1 MMVHC
6 RNLLTGLM
14 LAMSLALAACGGD
27 PTYGTLPTGAAPGAD
42 GAAAAADG
50 EVAQTRLAAPAYTL
64 DSGDR
69 VRVVIFR
76 HEDLSGEFEIDGT
89 GTFSMPLIGD
99 VDAGGLTARQL
110 ESRIADRLRD
120 GYLVD
125 PQVSIEV
132 LNYRP
137 FFILGEV
144 NQPGQYPY
152 ASGMSVINAVALA
165 GGFTFRAK
173 ENSISVQRGGSGAPQ
188 VVVTPDTPILPGD
201 IIRVPERFF

>member
-1 MMVHC
+1 MMGLS
-6 RNLLTGLM
+6 RKLLAGILVAVGLT
-14 LAMSLALAACGGD
+14 LTACGGGPQSD
-27 PTYGTLPTGAAPGAD
+27 GLAVPGATGED
-42 GAAAAADG
+42 GGPAP
-50 EVAQTRLAAPAYTL
+50 TRLAAPAYTL

-69 VRVVIFR
+69 LRVVVFR
-76 HEDLSGEFEIDGT
+76 HEDLSGEFEVDGS
-89 GTFSMPLIGD
+89 GTFSMPLIGN
-99 VDAGGLTARQL
+99 VEAAGLTTRQL
-110 ESRIADRLRD
+110 EERIAEAFRN

-144 NQPGQYPY
+144 NRPGQYPY

-173 ENSISVQRGGSGAPQ
+173 ENGIAVQRGGSSAPE

>member
-1 MMVHC
+1 MTGLG
-6 RNLLTGLM
+6 RRLLTVLVLGIGLT
-14 LAMSLALAACGGD
+14 LAACGGGQ
-27 PTYGTLPTGAAPGAD
+27 TGGTLPTAMPSSNGEAG
-42 GAAAAADG
+42 GADG
-50 EVAQTRLAAPAYTL
+50 EVTPARLAAPAYTL

-69 VRVVIFR
+69 LRVVIFR
-76 HEDLSGEFEIDGT
+76 HEDLSGEFEVDGS
-89 GTFSMPLIGD
+89 GSFAMPLIGEI
-99 VDAGGLTARQL
+99 DAAGLSARQL
-110 ESRIADRLRD
+110 EQRIAERLRD

-152 ASGMSVINAVALA
+152 ASGMSVINAVAMA

-173 ENSISVQRGGSGAPQ
+173 ENGIAVQRGGSGAPQ

>member
-1 MMVHC
+1 MMGLS
-6 RNLLTGLM
+6 RNLFTGLL
-14 LAMSLALAACGGD
+14 LAMGVALAACGGGSSLD
-27 PTYGTLPTGAAPGAD
+27 SAGGPAATGGD
-42 GAAAAADG
+42 
-50 EVAQTRLAAPAYTL
+50 VAQTRLAAPAYTL

-69 VRVVIFR
+69 LRVVVFR
-76 HEDLSGEFEIDGT
+76 HEDLSGEFEVDGT
-89 GTFSMPLIGD
+89 GNFAMPLIGE
-99 VDAGGLTARQL
+99 VDAAGLTTRQL
-110 ESRIADRLRD
+110 ESRIAERLRD

-144 NQPGQYPY
+144 NRPGQYPY

-165 GGFTFRAK
+165 GGFTFRAR
-173 ENSISVQRGGSGAPQ
+173 ENAISVQRGGSGAPE

>member
-1 MMVHC
+1 M
-6 RNLLTGLM
+6 TGLCRRLM
-14 LAMSLALAACGGD
+14 TVLVLGFGLTLAACGGG
-27 PTYGTLPTGAAPGAD
+27 PIPGTLGGPAGSVG
-42 GAAAAADG
+42 ADG
-50 EVAQTRLAAPAYTL
+50 EVTPQRLAAPAYTL

-69 VRVVIFR
+69 VRIVVFR
-76 HEDLSGEFEIDGT
+76 HEDLSGEFEVDGS
-89 GTFSMPLIGD
+89 GSFAMPLIGQ
-99 VDAGGLTARQL
+99 VDAAGLSTQQL
-110 ESRIADRLRD
+110 QERIAERLRD

-125 PQVSIEV
+125 PQISIEV

-165 GGFTFRAK
+165 GGFTFRAR
-173 ENSISVQRGGSGAPQ
+173 EDSIAVQRGGSGAPQ

>member
-1 MMVHC
+1 M
-6 RNLLTGLM
+6 TGLGRRLLM
-14 LAMSLALAACGGD
+14 ALVLGSGLALAACGGGASA
-27 PTYGTLPTGAAPGAD
+27 PGGLGAAPG
-42 GAAAAADG
+42 AAAADG
-50 EVAQTRLAAPAYTL
+50 EVAPQRLAAPAYTL

-69 VRVVIFR
+69 LRVVVFR
-76 HEDLSGEFEIDGT
+76 HEDLSGEFEVDGT
-89 GTFSMPLIGD
+89 GTFAMPLIGE
-99 VDAGGLTARQL
+99 VAAAGLSTRQL
-110 ESRIADRLRD
+110 EGRIAERLRD

-125 PQVSIEV
+125 PQISIEI
-132 LNYRP
+132 LNFRP

-165 GGFTFRAK
+165 GGFTFRAR
-173 ENSISVQRGGSGAPQ
+173 ENAIAVQRGGSGAPQ

>member
-1 MMVHC
+1 MTGLG
-6 RNLLTGLM
+6 RRLLTVLVLGIGLT
-14 LAMSLALAACGGD
+14 LAACGGGQ
-27 PTYGTLPTGAAPGAD
+27 TAGTLATPMPTGNGV
-42 GAAAAADG
+42 DG
-50 EVAQTRLAAPAYTL
+50 EVTPQRLAAPAYTL

-69 VRVVIFR
+69 LRVVVFR
-76 HEDLSGEFEIDGT
+76 HEDLSGEFEVDGS
-89 GTFSMPLIGD
+89 GSFAMPLIGE
-99 VDAGGLTARQL
+99 VDAAGLSTRQL
-110 ESRIADRLRD
+110 EQRIAERLRD

-125 PQVSIEV
+125 PQISIEV

-144 NQPGQYPY
+144 NRPGQYPY

-165 GGFTFRAK
+165 GGFTFRAR
-173 ENSISVQRGGSGAPQ
+173 ENAIAVQRGGSGAPQ

>member
-1 MMVHC
+1 MTGLG
-6 RNLLTGLM
+6 RRLLTLLVLGIGLT
-14 LAMSLALAACGGD
+14 LAACGGQSG
-27 PTYGTLPTGAAPGAD
+27 GTLPTAAG
-42 GAAAAADG
+42 GDG
-50 EVAQTRLAAPAYTL
+50 EVAPQRLAAPAYTL

-69 VRVVIFR
+69 LRVVVFR
-76 HEDLSGEFEIDGT
+76 HEDLSGEFEVDGT
-89 GTFSMPLIGD
+89 GAFAMPLIGE
-99 VDAGGLTARQL
+99 VDAAGLSTRQL
-110 ESRIADRLRD
+110 EERIAARLRD

-152 ASGMSVINAVALA
+152 ASGMSVINAVAMA

-173 ENSISVQRGGSGAPQ
+173 ENAIAVQRGGSGAPQ

>member
-1 MMVHC
+1 MTGLG
-6 RNLLTGLM
+6 RRLLTALVLGFGLT
-14 LAMSLALAACGGD
+14 LAACGGSST
-27 PTYGTLPTGAAPGAD
+27 PGTL
-42 GAAAAADG
+42 GAAAGSGAAGGDG
-50 EVAQTRLAAPAYTL
+50 EVTAQRLAAPAYTL
-64 DSGDR
+64 DTGDR
-69 VRVVIFR
+69 LRIVVFR
-76 HEDLSGEFEIDGT
+76 HEDLSGEFEVDGT
-89 GTFSMPLIGD
+89 GAFAMPLIGE
-99 VDAGGLTARQL
+99 VDAEGLSTRQL
-110 ESRIADRLRD
+110 EDRIAERLRD

-125 PQVSIEV
+125 PQISIEV

-173 ENSISVQRGGSGAPQ
+173 EDAIAVQRGGSGAPQ

>member
-1 MMVHC
+1 M
-6 RNLLTGLM
+6 TGLSRTLLM
-14 LAMSLALAACGGD
+14 VFVLGIGLTLAACGGGQ
-27 PTYGTLPTGAAPGAD
+27 TAGTLATPMPTANGV
-42 GAAAAADG
+42 DG
-50 EVAQTRLAAPAYTL
+50 EATPQRLAAPAYTL

-69 VRVVIFR
+69 IRIVVFR
-76 HEDLSGEFEIDGT
+76 HDDLSGEFEVDGS
-89 GTFSMPLIGD
+89 GTFAMPLIGE
-99 VDAGGLTARQL
+99 VQAEGLSTRQL
-110 ESRIADRLRD
+110 EQRIAERLRD

-125 PQVSIEV
+125 PQISIEV

-152 ASGMSVINAVALA
+152 ASGMSVINAVAMA
-165 GGFTFRAK
+165 GGFTFRAR
-173 ENSISVQRGGSGAPQ
+173 ENAIAVQRGGSGAPQ

>member
-6 RNLLTGLM
+6 RKLLTGLA
-14 LAMSLALAACGGD
+14 LALGLALAACGGS
-27 PTYGTLPTGAAPGAD
+27 PTYGTLPGASTPSAD
-42 GAAAAADG
+42 GAAADG
-50 EVAQTRLAAPAYTL
+50 EVTQTRLAAPAYTL

-69 VRVVIFR
+69 IRIVVFR

-89 GTFSMPLIGD
+89 GMFSMPLIGD
-99 VDAGGLTARQL
+99 VDAGGLSTRQL
-110 ESRIADRLRD
+110 EERIAERLRD

-125 PQVSIEV
+125 PQISIEV

-173 ENSISVQRGGSGAPQ
+173 ENEISVQRGGSGAPQ
-188 VVVTPDTPILPGD
+188 IVVTPDTPILPGD

>member
-1 MMVHC
+1 MIGLRRLVVIG
-6 RNLLTGLM
+6 LLAVLSSTLV
-14 LAMSLALAACGGD
+14 ACGGSRQ
-27 PTYGTLPTGAAPGAD
+27 TLPPAG
-42 GAAAAADG
+42 GAAAAG
-50 EVAQTRLAAPAYTL
+50 EGGTAQLAAPAYTL

-69 VRVVIFR
+69 LRIVVFR
-76 HEDLSGEFEIDGT
+76 HEDLSGEFDVDGL
-89 GTFSMPLIGD
+89 GSISMPLIGN
-99 VDAGGLTARQL
+99 VDAEGLTTRQL
-110 ESRIADRLRD
+110 EERIAGQLRD

-144 NQPGQYPY
+144 NQAGQYPY
-152 ASGMSVINAVALA
+152 ASGMTVLNAVALA

-173 ENSISVQRGGSGAPQ
+173 ENGITVQRGGSNAPE

-201 IIRVPERFF
+201 IVRVPERFF

>member
-6 RNLLTGLM
+6 RKLLTGFV
-14 LAMSLALAACGGD
+14 LAIGVTLAACGGGA
-27 PTYGTLPTGAAPGAD
+27 THGTLPGATVGD
-42 GAAAAADG
+42 AAGG
-50 EVAQTRLAAPAYTL
+50 EVTQTRLAAPAYTL

-69 VRVVIFR
+69 VRVVVFR

-99 VDAGGLTARQL
+99 VDAGGLTTRQL
-110 ESRIADRLRD
+110 ESRIVEKLRD

-173 ENSISVQRGGSGAPQ
+173 ENAISVQRGGSGAPQ
-188 VVVTPDTPILPGD
+188 VIVTPDTPILPGD

>member
-1 MMVHC
+1 MMGPC
-6 RNLLTGLM
+6 RKLLTALL
-14 LAMSLALAACGGD
+14 LAMGVALAACGGD
-27 PTYGTLPTGAAPGAD
+27 PVPGTFPGTPAAEN
-42 GAAAAADG
+42 GAAAGG
-50 EVAQTRLAAPAYTL
+50 EVTAARLAAPAYTL

-69 VRVVIFR
+69 VRVNIFR
-76 HEDLSGEFEIDGT
+76 HPDLSGEFELDG
-89 GTFSMPLIGD
+89 GGHFAMPLIGE
-99 VDAGGLTARQL
+99 VSAAGLTARQL
-110 ESRIADRLRD
+110 EQRIADGLRD

-132 LNYRP
+132 LSYRP

-173 ENSISVQRGGSGAPQ
+173 ENGITIQRGGSGAPQ
-188 VVVTPDTPILPGD
+188 VVVTADTSILPGD

>member
-1 MMVHC
+1 MMGLS
-6 RNLLTGLM
+6 RKLLGGLM
-14 LAMSLALAACGGD
+14 IALGMSLAACGGD
-27 PTYGTLPTGAAPGAD
+27 PVPGTLAVPAENG
-42 GAAAAADG
+42 AADG
-50 EVAQTRLAAPAYTL
+50 DVVPTRLAAPAYTL

-69 VRVVIFR
+69 VRIVVFR
-76 HEDLSGEFEIDGT
+76 HEDLSGEFVVDGS
-89 GTFSMPLIGD
+89 GAFAMPLIGE
-99 VDAGGLTARQL
+99 VDAAGLSTRQL
-110 ESRIADRLRD
+110 EERIAERLRD

-132 LNYRP
+132 LNFRP

-165 GGFTFRAK
+165 GGFTFRAR
-173 ENSISVQRGGSGAPQ
+173 ENAISVQRGGSGAPQ

-201 IIRVPERFF
+201 IVRVPERFF

>member
-1 MMVHC
+1 MI
-6 RNLLTGLM
+6 GLSRKF
-14 LAMSLALAACGGD
+14 LAASLVAAGMSLAGCGG
-27 PTYGTLPTGAAPGAD
+27 GTSPGDLAGSAATGGAE
-42 GAAAAADG
+42 G
-50 EVAQTRLAAPAYTL
+50 EATATRLAAPAYTL

-69 VRVVIFR
+69 LRVVVFR
-76 HEDLSGEFEIDGT
+76 HEDLSGEFEVDGT
-89 GTFSMPLIGD
+89 GTFAMPLIGQ
-99 VDAGGLTARQL
+99 VEAAGLSTRQL
-110 ESRIADRLRD
+110 EERIAERLRD

-173 ENSISVQRGGSGAPQ
+173 ENAISVQRGGSGAPQ

-201 IIRVPERFF
+201 IVRVPERFF

>member
-1 MMVHC
+1 MT
-6 RNLLTGLM
+6 RLGRSLLTVLVLGVGLT
-14 LAMSLALAACGGD
+14 LAACGG
-27 PTYGTLPTGAAPGAD
+27 GQSGALPTAQNG
-42 GAAAAADG
+42 AADG
-50 EVAQTRLAAPAYTL
+50 EVAPQRLAAPAYTL

-69 VRVVIFR
+69 VRIVIFR
-76 HEDLSGEFEIDGT
+76 HEDLSGEFEVDGT
-89 GTFSMPLIGD
+89 GAFAMPLIGE
-99 VDAGGLTARQL
+99 VDAAGLSTRQL
-110 ESRIADRLRD
+110 EERIAERLRD

-173 ENSISVQRGGSGAPQ
+173 ENGIAVQRGGSGAPQ

>member
-1 MMVHC
+1 MMGLG
-6 RNLLTGLM
+6 RRLLMALVLG
-14 LAMSLALAACGGD
+14 SGLALAACGGSD
-27 PTYGTLPTGAAPGAD
+27 PAPGSF
-42 GAAAAADG
+42 GAGAGAAADG
-50 EVAQTRLAAPAYTL
+50 EVAPQRLAAPAYTL

-69 VRVVIFR
+69 VRIVVFR

-89 GTFSMPLIGD
+89 GAFAMPLIGE
-99 VDAGGLTARQL
+99 VDAAGLSTRQL
-110 ESRIADRLRD
+110 EERIAVRLRD

-152 ASGMSVINAVALA
+152 ASGMSVINAVAMA

-173 ENSISVQRGGSGAPQ
+173 ENAIAVQRGGSGAPQ

>member
-1 MMVHC
+1 MTC
-6 RNLLTGLM
+6 RKLLAGLM
-14 LAMSLALAACGGD
+14 LGLGLVLSACGGSS
-27 PTYGTLPTGAAPGAD
+27 TGMLGTSAAD
-42 GAAAAADG
+42 GAAA
-50 EVAQTRLAAPAYTL
+50 TRLSAPAYTL

-69 VRVVIFR
+69 IRVVIFR
-76 HEDLSGEFEIDGT
+76 HEDLSGEFELDGS
-89 GTFSMPLIGD
+89 GSFAMPLIGT
-99 VDAGGLTARQL
+99 VSAAGLTTRQL
-110 ESRIADRLRD
+110 EDRIATKLKD

-144 NQPGQYPY
+144 NTPGQYPY

-165 GGFTFRAK
+165 GGFTYRAK
-173 ENSISVQRGGSGAPQ
+173 EDAVEIQRGGSGAPS
-188 VVVTPDTPILPGD
+188 VVVTADTPILPGD

>member
-1 MMVHC
+1 MGLS
-6 RNLLTGLM
+6 RKLLAGVLVAIGLT
-14 LAMSLALAACGGD
+14 LTACGGG
-27 PTYGTLPTGAAPGAD
+27 PETSALAIPGGTGEDGSVAP
-42 GAAAAADG
+42 
-50 EVAQTRLAAPAYTL
+50 TRLAAPAYTL

-69 VRVVIFR
+69 LRVVVFR
-76 HEDLSGEFEIDGT
+76 HEDLSGEFEVDGS
-89 GTFSMPLIGD
+89 GTFSMPLIGN
-99 VDAGGLTARQL
+99 VEAAGLTTRQL
-110 ESRIADRLRD
+110 EERIAEGFRN

-144 NQPGQYPY
+144 NRPGQYPY

-173 ENSISVQRGGSGAPQ
+173 ENGIAVQRGGSSAPE